1 MADYTDLSNAAV
13 GIGGLPSGAT
23 VTALRDNPIAIA
35 ENTPNAPFIERI
47 WYPYDAAVS
56 GGGDGVIYD
65 HSIDGSVFGFEGP
78 AFEVGYDYLILAE
91 GISHAVT
98 LNSITLFLYRETS
111 ASYVAS
117 FRLSST
123 TANNLNF
130 SGVEVHR
137 PYTSLGF
144 HMGTNG
150 YVADLGAGDGANISG
165 SMNSFALTHAT
176 PQRLSKFK
184 LECTDVTAT
193 ILSGKVYLYRR
204 KSQV

>member
-35 ENTPNAPFIERI
+35 QNTPGAPFLERV
-47 WYPYDAAVS
+47 WYPYDADVS
-56 GGGDGVIYD
+56 GGNDGVIYD
-65 HSIDGSVFGFEGP
+65 HAIDGSVFGFEGP

-98 LNSITLFLYRETS
+98 LNTISLFLYRETS
-111 ASYVAS
+111 ATYVVG
-117 FRLSST
+117 FRLSTT

-150 YVADLGAGDGANISG
+150 YIADPVAGDATDISG
-165 SMNSFALTHAT
+165 SMNSLAITHAT
-176 PQRLSKFK
+176 PQRISKFK
-184 LECTDVTAT
+184 VECTDVTAT

-204 KSQV
+204 KSQI